1 MKNRKLSTIITMT
14 ISLVVA
20 ICITC
25 LFLVASNNMT
35 KAMKETSIDNMKTSL
50 EAKQKVIEEYVSNAE
65 AQLVSYSK
73 GIEIINLLKDPQNDL
88 LKEKAQQYT
97 ENYFKELENWEGIY
111 TAEWNTH
118 VIAHSNPEVVG
129 ITTREGDALKQLQ
142 DAMTEA
148 NGLYNT
154 GIIISPASE
163 KLTLSMYYPVYS
175 EDGKKILG
183 YVGGGPFGEELQKLL
198 DTMTVEGL
206 ENARFTMVNTNTKTY
221 IFDQDEKRIAQKI
234 EDKAMLSILQAA
246 EGQKEK
252 KCQEMEFTNENGI
265 DSLAAYCYVPERGWA
280 VILTDTED
288 EIYMIAN
295 SSRKTLA
302 IFCIVFFLLITLLS
316 WFVIHLCIHP
326 LTVAETAI
334 LGLKNLNL
342 KKNERLGKYVNRK
355 SEIGHIAT
363 AIDSL
368 YETFDD
374 IISTLN
380 QCSDS
385 LIDSATKITD
395 SSHVLF
401 ECVDDSATT
410 AEQVVTGAETTKQA
424 VTSVGN
430 EIARISDLVLRV
442 DEQVQAG
449 SDKSDVLIQSV
460 QEMKTVANQSLET
473 NEDKMKTTEKT
484 IEEAMQN
491 LQSLTRI
498 NEMVDQILDITNQ
511 TNLLSLNA
519 SIEAARAGEAG
530 KGFAVVASEIGNLAL
545 NSSQTATQIQNIC
558 NETNQNIVYVRNCF
572 ESILTFWKTGVSKQ
586 FGDFIEMANE
596 YSVSIASIQSVIQD
610 IKNVSDSFGEVVTI
624 IRKQVDM
631 VQNAS
636 DENTKGMEQIIEK
649 LERTTSTTEML
660 SNITKTNEGNAEALH
675 DIVRKF
681 TK

>member
-1 MKNRKLSTIITMT
+1 MT

-25 LFLVASNNMT
+25 LFLVASSNMT

-118 VIAHSNPEVVG
+118 VIAHSNPKVVG

-154 GIIISPASE
+154 GIIISPASK

-252 KCQEMEFTNENGI
+252 KCQEMEFTDENGI
-265 DSLAAYCYVPERGWA
+265 DSLAAYCYVPERDWA

-295 SSRKTLA
+295 SNRKTLG

-326 LTVAETAI
+326 LTVAESAI
-334 LGLKNLNL
+334 LELKNLNL
-342 KKNERLGKYVNRK
+342 KKNKKLEKYVNRK

-368 YETFDD
+368 YETFYD

-385 LIDSATKITD
+385 LMDSATKITD

-473 NEDKMKTTEKT
+473 NEDKMKTTEKS

-558 NETNQNIVYVRNCF
+558 NETNQNIAYVRNCF

-586 FGDFIEMANE
+586 FEDFIEMANE

-660 SNITKTNEGNAEALH
+660 SNITKTNEGNAESLH

>member
-1 MKNRKLSTIITMT
+1 MT

-295 SSRKTLA
+295 SNRKTLA

-326 LTVAETAI
+326 LTVAESAI
-334 LGLKNLNL
+334 LELKNLNL
-342 KKNERLGKYVNRK
+342 KKNKKLGKYVNRK

-424 VTSVGN
+424 VISVGN

-473 NEDKMKTTEKT
+473 NEDKMKTTEKN

-558 NETNQNIVYVRNCF
+558 NETNQNIAYVRNCF

-660 SNITKTNEGNAEALH
+660 SNITKTNEGNAESLH

>member
-1 MKNRKLSTIITMT
+1 MT

-246 EGQKEK
+246 KGQNEK
-252 KCQEMEFTNENGI
+252 KCQEMEFTDENGI

-295 SSRKTLA
+295 SNRKTLA

-326 LTVAETAI
+326 LTVAESAI
-334 LGLKNLNL
+334 LELKNLNL
-342 KKNERLGKYVNRK
+342 KKNKKLGKYVNRK

-473 NEDKMKTTEKT
+473 NEDKMKTTEKN

-558 NETNQNIVYVRNCF
+558 NETNQNIAYVRNCF

-660 SNITKTNEGNAEALH
+660 GNITKTNKGNAESLH

>member
-246 EGQKEK
+246 KGQNEK
-252 KCQEMEFTNENGI
+252 KCQEMEFTDENGI

-295 SSRKTLA
+295 SNRKTLA

-326 LTVAETAI
+326 LTVAESAI
-334 LGLKNLNL
+334 LELKNLNL
-342 KKNERLGKYVNRK
+342 KKNKKLGKYVNRK

-473 NEDKMKTTEKT
+473 NEDKMKTTEKN

-558 NETNQNIVYVRNCF
+558 NETNQNIAYVRNCF

-660 SNITKTNEGNAEALH
+660 GNITKTNKGNAESLH